1 MGKKICLIPVIL
13 IFTILF
19 SSCGKI
25 DSSGNSSKTK
35 IVDTSN
41 IDTSTELQEEAKEPV
56 EATIDANTGYGD
68 AKRQVNVIGLKTYQK
83 LESEMYTDKAT
94 KNKKYLVLFLEIYN
108 KQNEKDYINVNYLST
123 KVDGI
128 EITNTV
134 LFNEPE
140 GFQTIFQNIEPENT
154 LNGFI
159 VWEVP
164 KNWKKIE
171 IVYNGWKDSDNLS
184 INCTFTPDDYFN
196 PPKYV

>member
-1 MGKKICLIPVIL
+1 MEKKIHLIPVIL
-13 IFTILF
+13 ILTILF

-25 DSSGNSSKTK
+25 DSDGNSSKAN
-35 IVDTSN
+35 IVTSG
-41 IDTSTELQEEAKEPV
+41 TEIQEEPKEPV
-56 EATIDANTGYGD
+56 EATISAKAAYGD
-68 AKRQVNVIGLKTYQK
+68 AKRQINVIGFKTYKK
-83 LESEMYTDKAT
+83 LESEMYTDKAA
-94 KNKKYLVLFLEIYN
+94 KDKSYLVLFLEIYN

-123 KVDGI
+123 KVDDT

-140 GFQTIFQNIEPENT
+140 GFQTVFQNIEPENT
-154 LNGFI
+154 LSGFI

-164 KNWKKIE
+164 KDWKKIE

>member
-1 MGKKICLIPVIL
+1 MEKKIHLIPVIL
-13 IFTILF
+13 ILTILF

-25 DSSGNSSKTK
+25 DSDGNSSKAN
-35 IVDTSN
+35 IVTSG
-41 IDTSTELQEEAKEPV
+41 TEIQEEPKEPV
-56 EATIDANTGYGD
+56 EATISAKAGYGD
-68 AKRQVNVIGLKTYQK
+68 AKRQINVIGFKTYKK
-83 LESEMYTDKAT
+83 LESEMYTDKAA
-94 KNKKYLVLFLEIYN
+94 KDKSYLVLFLEIYN

-123 KVDGI
+123 KVDDT

-140 GFQTIFQNIEPENT
+140 GFQTVFQNIEPENT
-154 LNGFI
+154 LSGFI

-164 KNWKKIE
+164 KDWKKIE

-184 INCTFTPDDYFN
+184 INCTFTPNDYFN

>member
-1 MGKKICLIPVIL
+1 MKKKIHLIPVIL
-13 IFTILF
+13 ILTILF

-25 DSSGNSSKTK
+25 DSDGNSSKAN
-35 IVDTSN
+35 IVTSG
-41 IDTSTELQEEAKEPV
+41 TEIQEEPKESV
-56 EATIDANTGYGD
+56 EATISAKAGYGD
-68 AKRQVNVIGLKTYQK
+68 AKRQINVIGFKTYKK
-83 LESEMYTDKAT
+83 LESEMYTDKAA
-94 KNKKYLVLFLEIYN
+94 KDKSYLVLFLEIYN
-108 KQNEKDYINVNYLST
+108 KQNEKDYINVNCLST
-123 KVDGI
+123 KVDDT

-140 GFQTIFQNIEPENT
+140 GFQTVFQNIEPENT
-154 LNGFI
+154 LSGFI

-164 KNWKKIE
+164 KDWKKIE

>member
-1 MGKKICLIPVIL
+1 MEKKIHLIPVIL
-13 IFTILF
+13 ILTILF

-25 DSSGNSSKTK
+25 DSDGNSSKAN
-35 IVDTSN
+35 IVTSG
-41 IDTSTELQEEAKEPV
+41 TEIQEEPKEPV
-56 EATIDANTGYGD
+56 EATISAKAGYGD
-68 AKRQVNVIGLKTYQK
+68 AKRQINVIGFKTYKK
-83 LESEMYTDKAT
+83 LESEMYTDKAA
-94 KNKKYLVLFLEIYN
+94 KDKSYLVLFLEIYN

-123 KVDGI
+123 KVDDT

-140 GFQTIFQNIEPENT
+140 GFQTVFQNIEPENT
-154 LNGFI
+154 LRGFI

-164 KNWKKIE
+164 KDWKKIE

>member
-1 MGKKICLIPVIL
+1 MKKKIHLIPVIL
-13 IFTILF
+13 ILTILF

-25 DSSGNSSKTK
+25 DSDGNSSKAN
-35 IVDTSN
+35 IVTSG
-41 IDTSTELQEEAKEPV
+41 TEIQEEPKEPA
-56 EATIDANTGYGD
+56 EATISAKAGYGD
-68 AKRQVNVIGLKTYQK
+68 AKRQINVIGFKTYKK
-83 LESEMYTDKAT
+83 LESEMYTDKAA
-94 KNKKYLVLFLEIYN
+94 KDKSYLVLFLEIYN

-123 KVDGI
+123 KVDDT

-140 GFQTIFQNIEPENT
+140 GFQTVFQNIEPENT
-154 LNGFI
+154 LSGFI

-164 KNWKKIE
+164 KDWKKIE

>member
-1 MGKKICLIPVIL
+1 MGKKIHLIPVIL
-13 IFTILF
+13 ILTILF

-25 DSSGNSSKTK
+25 DSDGNSSKAN
-35 IVDTSN
+35 IVTSG
-41 IDTSTELQEEAKEPV
+41 TEIQEEPKEPV
-56 EATIDANTGYGD
+56 EATISAKAGYGD
-68 AKRQVNVIGLKTYQK
+68 AKRQINVIGFKTYKK
-83 LESEMYTDKAT
+83 LESEMYTDKAA
-94 KNKKYLVLFLEIYN
+94 KDKSYLVLFLEIYN

-123 KVDGI
+123 KVDDT

-140 GFQTIFQNIEPENT
+140 GFQTVFQNIEPENT
-154 LNGFI
+154 LSGFI

-164 KNWKKIE
+164 KDWKKIE

>member
-1 MGKKICLIPVIL
+1 MEKKIHLIPVIL
-13 IFTILF
+13 ILTILF

-25 DSSGNSSKTK
+25 DSDDNSSKAN
-35 IVDTSN
+35 IVTSG
-41 IDTSTELQEEAKEPV
+41 TEIQEEPKEPV
-56 EATIDANTGYGD
+56 EATISAKAGYGD
-68 AKRQVNVIGLKTYQK
+68 AKRQINVIGFKTYKK
-83 LESEMYTDKAT
+83 LESEMYTDKAA
-94 KNKKYLVLFLEIYN
+94 KDKSYLVLFLEIYN
-108 KQNEKDYINVNYLST
+108 KQNEKDYINVNCLST
-123 KVDGI
+123 KVDDT

-140 GFQTIFQNIEPENT
+140 GFQTVFQNIEPENT
-154 LNGFI
+154 LSGFI

-164 KNWKKIE
+164 KDWKKIE

>member
-1 MGKKICLIPVIL
+1 MEKKINLIPVIL
-13 IFTILF
+13 ILTILF

-25 DSSGNSSKTK
+25 DSDGNSSKAN
-35 IVDTSN
+35 IVTSG
-41 IDTSTELQEEAKEPV
+41 TEIQEEPKEPV
-56 EATIDANTGYGD
+56 EATISAKAGYGD
-68 AKRQVNVIGLKTYQK
+68 AKRQINVIGFKTYKK
-83 LESEMYTDKAT
+83 LESEMYTDKAA
-94 KNKKYLVLFLEIYN
+94 KDKSYLVLFLEIYN

-123 KVDGI
+123 KVDDT

-140 GFQTIFQNIEPENT
+140 GFQTVFQNIEPENT
-154 LNGFI
+154 LSGFI

-164 KNWKKIE
+164 KDWKKIE

>member
-1 MGKKICLIPVIL
+1 MDKKIHLIPVIL
-13 IFTILF
+13 ILTILF

-25 DSSGNSSKTK
+25 DSDGNSSKAN
-35 IVDTSN
+35 IVTSG
-41 IDTSTELQEEAKEPV
+41 TEIQEEPKEPV
-56 EATIDANTGYGD
+56 EATISAKAGYGD
-68 AKRQVNVIGLKTYQK
+68 AKRQINVIGFKTYKK
-83 LESEMYTDKAT
+83 LESEMYTDKAA
-94 KNKKYLVLFLEIYN
+94 KDKSYLVLFLEIYN

-123 KVDGI
+123 KVDDT

-140 GFQTIFQNIEPENT
+140 GFQTVFQNIEPENT
-154 LNGFI
+154 LSGFI

-164 KNWKKIE
+164 KDWKKIE

>member
-1 MGKKICLIPVIL
+1 MEKKIHLIPVIL
-13 IFTILF
+13 ILTILF

-25 DSSGNSSKTK
+25 DSDGNSSKAN
-35 IVDTSN
+35 IVTSG
-41 IDTSTELQEEAKEPV
+41 TEIQEEPKEPV
-56 EATIDANTGYGD
+56 EATISAKAGYGD
-68 AKRQVNVIGLKTYQK
+68 AKRQINVIGFKTYKK
-83 LESEMYTDKAT
+83 LESEMYTDKAA
-94 KNKKYLVLFLEIYN
+94 KDKSYLVLFLEIYN

-123 KVDGI
+123 KVDDT

-140 GFQTIFQNIEPENT
+140 GFQTVFQNIEPENT
-154 LNGFI
+154 LSGFI

-164 KNWKKIE
+164 KDWKKIE

-196 PPKYV
+196 TPKYV

>member
-1 MGKKICLIPVIL
+1 MEKKIHLIPVIL
-13 IFTILF
+13 ILTILF

-25 DSSGNSSKTK
+25 DSDGNSSKAN
-35 IVDTSN
+35 IVTSG
-41 IDTSTELQEEAKEPV
+41 TEIQEEPKEPV
-56 EATIDANTGYGD
+56 EATISAKAGYGD
-68 AKRQVNVIGLKTYQK
+68 AKRQINVIGFKTYKK
-83 LESEMYTDKAT
+83 LESEMYTDKAA
-94 KNKKYLVLFLEIYN
+94 KDKSYLVLFLEIYN

-123 KVDGI
+123 KVDDT

-140 GFQTIFQNIEPENT
+140 GFQTVFQNIEPENT
-154 LNGFI
+154 LSGFI
-159 VWEVP
+159 VWEAP
-164 KNWKKIE
+164 KDWKKIE

>member
-1 MGKKICLIPVIL
+1 MEKKIHLIPVIL
-13 IFTILF
+13 ILTILF

-25 DSSGNSSKTK
+25 DSDGNSSKAN
-35 IVDTSN
+35 IVTSG
-41 IDTSTELQEEAKEPV
+41 TEIQKEPKEPV
-56 EATIDANTGYGD
+56 EATISAKAGYGD
-68 AKRQVNVIGLKTYQK
+68 AKRQINVIGFKTYKK
-83 LESEMYTDKAT
+83 LESEMYTDKAA
-94 KNKKYLVLFLEIYN
+94 KDKSYLVLFLEIYN

-123 KVDGI
+123 KVDDT

-140 GFQTIFQNIEPENT
+140 GFQTVFQNIEPENT
-154 LNGFI
+154 LSGFI

-164 KNWKKIE
+164 KDWKKIE

>member
-1 MGKKICLIPVIL
+1 MEKKIHLIPVIL
-13 IFTILF
+13 ILTILF

-25 DSSGNSSKTK
+25 DSDGNSSKAN
-35 IVDTSN
+35 IVTSG
-41 IDTSTELQEEAKEPV
+41 TEIQEEPKEPV
-56 EATIDANTGYGD
+56 EATISAKAGYGD
-68 AKRQVNVIGLKTYQK
+68 AKRQINVIGFKTYKK
-83 LESEMYTDKAT
+83 LESELYTDKAA
-94 KNKKYLVLFLEIYN
+94 KDKSYLVLFLEIYN

-123 KVDGI
+123 KVDDT

-140 GFQTIFQNIEPENT
+140 GFQTVFQNIEPENT
-154 LNGFI
+154 LSGFI

-164 KNWKKIE
+164 KDWKKIE

>member
-1 MGKKICLIPVIL
+1 MEKKIHLIPVIL
-13 IFTILF
+13 ILTILF

-25 DSSGNSSKTK
+25 DSDGNSSKAN
-35 IVDTSN
+35 IVTSG
-41 IDTSTELQEEAKEPV
+41 TEIQEEPKEPV
-56 EATIDANTGYGD
+56 EATISAKAGYGD
-68 AKRQVNVIGLKTYQK
+68 AKRQINVIGFKTYKK
-83 LESEMYTDKAT
+83 LESEMYTDKAA
-94 KNKKYLVLFLEIYN
+94 KDKSYLVLFLEIYN
-108 KQNEKDYINVNYLST
+108 KQNERDYINVNYLST
-123 KVDGI
+123 KVDDT

-140 GFQTIFQNIEPENT
+140 GFQTVFQNIEPENT
-154 LNGFI
+154 LSGFI

-164 KNWKKIE
+164 KDWKKIE

>member
-1 MGKKICLIPVIL
+1 MEKKIHLIPVIL
-13 IFTILF
+13 ILTILF

-25 DSSGNSSKTK
+25 DSDGNSSKAN
-35 IVDTSN
+35 IVTSG
-41 IDTSTELQEEAKEPV
+41 TEIQEEPKEPV
-56 EATIDANTGYGD
+56 EATISAKAGYGD
-68 AKRQVNVIGLKTYQK
+68 AKRQINVIGFKTYKK
-83 LESEMYTDKAT
+83 LESEMYTDKAA
-94 KNKKYLVLFLEIYN
+94 KDKSYLVLFLEIYN

-123 KVDGI
+123 KVDDT

-140 GFQTIFQNIEPENT
+140 GFQTVFQNMEPENT
-154 LNGFI
+154 LSGFI

-164 KNWKKIE
+164 KDWKKIE

>member
-1 MGKKICLIPVIL
+1 MKKKIHLIPVIL
-13 IFTILF
+13 ILTILF

-25 DSSGNSSKTK
+25 DSDGNSSKAN
-35 IVDTSN
+35 IVTSG
-41 IDTSTELQEEAKEPV
+41 TEIQEEPKEPV
-56 EATIDANTGYGD
+56 EATISAKAGYGD
-68 AKRQVNVIGLKTYQK
+68 AKRQINVIGFKTYKK
-83 LESEMYTDKAT
+83 LESEMYTDKAA
-94 KNKKYLVLFLEIYN
+94 KDKSYLVLFLEIYN

-123 KVDGI
+123 KVDDT

-140 GFQTIFQNIEPENT
+140 GFQTVFQNIEPENT
-154 LNGFI
+154 LSGFI

-164 KNWKKIE
+164 KDWKKIE

>member
-1 MGKKICLIPVIL
+1 MRKKIRLIPVIL

-25 DSSGNSSKTK
+25 DSDSNSSKAN
-35 IVDTSN
+35 IVTSG
-41 IDTSTELQEEAKEPV
+41 TETQEEPKEPV
-56 EATIDANTGYGD
+56 EATISAKAGYGD
-68 AKRQVNVIGLKTYQK
+68 AKRQINVIGFKTYKK
-83 LESEMYTDKAT
+83 LESEMYTDKAA
-94 KNKKYLVLFLEIYN
+94 KDKSYLVLFLEIYN
-108 KQNEKDYINVNYLST
+108 KQNEKDYINVNYLSA
-123 KVDGI
+123 KVDDI

-154 LNGFI
+154 LSGFI

-164 KNWKKIE
+164 EDWKKVE

>member
-1 MGKKICLIPVIL
+1 MRKKIRLIPVIL

-25 DSSGNSSKTK
+25 DSDSNSSKAN
-35 IVDTSN
+35 IVTSG
-41 IDTSTELQEEAKEPV
+41 TETQEEPKEPV
-56 EATIDANTGYGD
+56 EATISAKAGYGD
-68 AKRQVNVIGLKTYQK
+68 AKRQINVIGFKTYKK
-83 LESEMYTDKAT
+83 LESEMYTDKAA
-94 KNKKYLVLFLEIYN
+94 KDKSYLVLFLEIYN
-108 KQNEKDYINVNYLST
+108 KQNEKDYINVNYLSA
-123 KVDGI
+123 KVDDT

-154 LNGFI
+154 LSGFI

-164 KNWKKIE
+164 EDWKKVE

-184 INCTFTPDDYFN
+184 INCTFTPNDYFN

>member
-1 MGKKICLIPVIL
+1 MRKKIRLIPVIL

-25 DSSGNSSKTK
+25 DSDSNSSKAN
-35 IVDTSN
+35 IVTSG
-41 IDTSTELQEEAKEPV
+41 TETQEEPKEPV
-56 EATIDANTGYGD
+56 EATISAKAGYGD
-68 AKRQVNVIGLKTYQK
+68 AKRQINVIGFKTYKK
-83 LESEMYTDKAT
+83 LESEMYTDKAA
-94 KNKKYLVLFLEIYN
+94 KDKSYLVLFLEIYN
-108 KQNEKDYINVNYLST
+108 KQNEKDYINVNYLSA
-123 KVDGI
+123 KVDDT

-154 LNGFI
+154 LSGFI

-164 KNWKKIE
+164 EDWKKVE

>member
-1 MGKKICLIPVIL
+1 MGKKIYLIPVIL
-13 IFTILF
+13 ILTILF

-25 DSSGNSSKTK
+25 DSDGNSSKAN
-35 IVDTSN
+35 IVTSG
-41 IDTSTELQEEAKEPV
+41 TETQEEPKEPV
-56 EATIDANTGYGD
+56 EATISAKAGYGD
-68 AKRQVNVIGLKTYQK
+68 AKRQINVIGFKTYKK
-83 LESEMYTDKAT
+83 LESEMYTDKAA
-94 KNKKYLVLFLEIYN
+94 KDKSYLVLFLEIYN
-108 KQNEKDYINVNYLST
+108 KQNEKDYINVNYLSA
-123 KVDGI
+123 KVDDT

-140 GFQTIFQNIEPENT
+140 GFQTVFQNIEPENT
-154 LNGFI
+154 LSGFI

-164 KNWKKIE
+164 KDWKKIE

>member
-1 MGKKICLIPVIL
+1 MEKKIHLIPVIL
-13 IFTILF
+13 ILTILF

-25 DSSGNSSKTK
+25 DSDGNSSKAN
-35 IVDTSN
+35 IVTSG
-41 IDTSTELQEEAKEPV
+41 TEIQEEPKEPV
-56 EATIDANTGYGD
+56 EATISAKAGYGD
-68 AKRQVNVIGLKTYQK
+68 AKRQINVIGFKTYKK
-83 LESEMYTDKAT
+83 LESEMYTDKAA
-94 KNKKYLVLFLEIYN
+94 KDKSYLVLFLEIYN

-123 KVDGI
+123 KVDDT

-140 GFQTIFQNIEPENT
+140 GFQTVFQNIEPENT
-154 LNGFI
+154 LSGFI

-164 KNWKKIE
+164 KDWKKIE
-171 IVYNGWKDSDNLS
+171 IVYNGWKDRDNLS

>member
-1 MGKKICLIPVIL
+1 MKKKIHLIPVIL
-13 IFTILF
+13 ILTILF

-25 DSSGNSSKTK
+25 DSDGNSSKAN
-35 IVDTSN
+35 IVTSG
-41 IDTSTELQEEAKEPV
+41 TEIQEEPKEPV
-56 EATIDANTGYGD
+56 EATISAKAGYGD
-68 AKRQVNVIGLKTYQK
+68 AKRQINVIGFKTYKK
-83 LESEMYTDKAT
+83 LESEMYTDKAA
-94 KNKKYLVLFLEIYN
+94 KDKSYLVLFLEIYN
-108 KQNEKDYINVNYLST
+108 KQNEKDYINVNCLST
-123 KVDGI
+123 KVDDT

-140 GFQTIFQNIEPENT
+140 GFQTVFQNIEPENT
-154 LNGFI
+154 LSGFI

-164 KNWKKIE
+164 KDWKKIE

>member
-1 MGKKICLIPVIL
+1 MEKKIYLIPVIL
-13 IFTILF
+13 ILTILF

-25 DSSGNSSKTK
+25 DSDGNSSKAN
-35 IVDTSN
+35 IVTSG
-41 IDTSTELQEEAKEPV
+41 TEIQEEPKEPV
-56 EATIDANTGYGD
+56 EATISAKAGYGD
-68 AKRQVNVIGLKTYQK
+68 AKRQINVIGFKTYKK
-83 LESEMYTDKAT
+83 LESEMYTDKAA
-94 KNKKYLVLFLEIYN
+94 KDKSYLVLFLEIYN

-123 KVDGI
+123 KVDDT

-140 GFQTIFQNIEPENT
+140 GFQTVFQNIEPENT
-154 LNGFI
+154 LSGFI

-164 KNWKKIE
+164 KDWKKIE

>member
-1 MGKKICLIPVIL
+1 MGKKFTLVPAIL
-13 IFTILF
+13 IITILL

-25 DSSGNSSKTK
+25 DSSGNSSQTK
-35 IVDTSN
+35 VINPDN
-41 IDTSTELQEEAKEPV
+41 IDNNTELQEETKPPV
-56 EATIDANTGYGD
+56 EATIDASSGYGD
-68 AKRQVNVIGLKTYQK
+68 AKRQINVIGFKSYQK
-83 LESEMYTDKAT
+83 LKSEMYTDKAT

-108 KQNEKDYINVNYLST
+108 KQNEKDYINVNYLSA
-123 KVDGI
+123 KVDGN

-154 LNGFI
+154 LSGFI

-171 IVYNGWKDSDNLS
+171 VVYNGWKDSDNLS

>member
-1 MGKKICLIPVIL
+1 MEKKIHLIPVIL
-13 IFTILF
+13 ILTILF

-25 DSSGNSSKTK
+25 DSDGNSSKAN
-35 IVDTSN
+35 IVTSG
-41 IDTSTELQEEAKEPV
+41 TEIQEEPKEPV
-56 EATIDANTGYGD
+56 EATISAKAGYGD
-68 AKRQVNVIGLKTYQK
+68 AKRQINVIGFKTYKK
-83 LESEMYTDKAT
+83 LESEMYTDKAAKDT
-94 KNKKYLVLFLEIYN
+94 SYLVLFLEIYN

-123 KVDGI
+123 KVDDT

-140 GFQTIFQNIEPENT
+140 GFQTVFQNIEPENT
-154 LNGFI
+154 LSGFI

-164 KNWKKIE
+164 KDWKKIE

>member
-1 MGKKICLIPVIL
+1 MRKKIRLIPVIL

-25 DSSGNSSKTK
+25 DSDSNSSKAN
-35 IVDTSN
+35 IVTSG
-41 IDTSTELQEEAKEPV
+41 TETQEEPKEPV
-56 EATIDANTGYGD
+56 EATISAKAGYGD
-68 AKRQVNVIGLKTYQK
+68 AKRQINVIGFKTYKK
-83 LESEMYTDKAT
+83 LESEMYTDKAA
-94 KNKKYLVLFLEIYN
+94 KDKSYLVLFLEIYN

-123 KVDGI
+123 KVDDT

-140 GFQTIFQNIEPENT
+140 GFQTVFQNIEPENT
-154 LNGFI
+154 LSGFI

>member
-1 MGKKICLIPVIL
+1 MEKKIHLIPVIL
-13 IFTILF
+13 ILTILF

-25 DSSGNSSKTK
+25 DSDGNSSKAN
-35 IVDTSN
+35 IVTSG
-41 IDTSTELQEEAKEPV
+41 TEIQEEPKEPV
-56 EATIDANTGYGD
+56 EATISAKAGYGD
-68 AKRQVNVIGLKTYQK
+68 AKRQINVIGFKTYKK
-83 LESEMYTDKAT
+83 LESEMYTDKAA
-94 KNKKYLVLFLEIYN
+94 KDKSYLVLFLEIYN
-108 KQNEKDYINVNYLST
+108 KQNEKDYINVNCLST
-123 KVDGI
+123 KVDDT

-140 GFQTIFQNIEPENT
+140 GFQTVFQNIEPENT
-154 LNGFI
+154 LSGFI

-164 KNWKKIE
+164 KDWKKIE

>member
-1 MGKKICLIPVIL
+1 MEKKIHLIPVIL
-13 IFTILF
+13 ILTILF

-25 DSSGNSSKTK
+25 DSDGNSSKAN
-35 IVDTSN
+35 IVTSG
-41 IDTSTELQEEAKEPV
+41 TEIQEEPKEPV
-56 EATIDANTGYGD
+56 EATISAKAGYGD
-68 AKRQVNVIGLKTYQK
+68 SKRQINVIGFKTYKK
-83 LESEMYTDKAT
+83 LESEMYTDKAA
-94 KNKKYLVLFLEIYN
+94 KDKSYLVLFLEIYN

-123 KVDGI
+123 KVDDT

-140 GFQTIFQNIEPENT
+140 GFQTVFQNIEPENT
-154 LNGFI
+154 LSGFI

-164 KNWKKIE
+164 KDWKKIE

>member
-1 MGKKICLIPVIL
+1 MEKKIHLIPVIL
-13 IFTILF
+13 ILTILF

-25 DSSGNSSKTK
+25 DSDGNSSKAN
-35 IVDTSN
+35 IVTSG
-41 IDTSTELQEEAKEPV
+41 TEIQEEPKEPL
-56 EATIDANTGYGD
+56 EATISAKAGYGD
-68 AKRQVNVIGLKTYQK
+68 AKRQINVIGFKTYKK
-83 LESEMYTDKAT
+83 LESEMYTDKAA
-94 KNKKYLVLFLEIYN
+94 KDKSYLVLFLEIYN

-123 KVDGI
+123 KVDDT

-140 GFQTIFQNIEPENT
+140 GFQTVFQNIEPENT
-154 LNGFI
+154 LSGFI

-164 KNWKKIE
+164 KDWKKIE

>member
-1 MGKKICLIPVIL
+1 MEKKIHLIPVIL
-13 IFTILF
+13 ILTILF

-25 DSSGNSSKTK
+25 DSDGNSSKAN
-35 IVDTSN
+35 IVTSG
-41 IDTSTELQEEAKEPV
+41 TEIQEEPKEPV
-56 EATIDANTGYGD
+56 EATISAKAGYGD
-68 AKRQVNVIGLKTYQK
+68 ATRQINVIGFKTYKK
-83 LESEMYTDKAT
+83 LESEMYTDKAA
-94 KNKKYLVLFLEIYN
+94 KDKSYLVLFLEIYN

-123 KVDGI
+123 KVDDT
-128 EITNTV
+128 EITNTG

-140 GFQTIFQNIEPENT
+140 GFQTVFQNIEPENT
-154 LNGFI
+154 LSGFI

-164 KNWKKIE
+164 KDWKKIE

>member
-1 MGKKICLIPVIL
+1 MEKKIHLIPVIL
-13 IFTILF
+13 ILTILF

-25 DSSGNSSKTK
+25 DSDGNSSKAN
-35 IVDTSN
+35 IVTSG
-41 IDTSTELQEEAKEPV
+41 TEIQEEPKEPV
-56 EATIDANTGYGD
+56 EATISAKTGYGD
-68 AKRQVNVIGLKTYQK
+68 AKRQINVIGFKTYKK
-83 LESEMYTDKAT
+83 LESEMYTDKAA
-94 KNKKYLVLFLEIYN
+94 KDKSYLVLFLEIYN

-123 KVDGI
+123 KVDDT

-140 GFQTIFQNIEPENT
+140 GFQTVFQNIEPENT
-154 LNGFI
+154 LSGFI

-164 KNWKKIE
+164 KDWKKIE